1 MKKTAIFHVAWITTL
16 LYCLLTVTVVCIFL
30 MGCHSQNRQVFELGS
45 KLLPVWMFNPMG
57 LIVSVIGIVIE
68 RLKWF
73 YGLCLAITTV
83 VWLVA
88 GLVVAPYF

>member
-1 MKKTAIFHVAWITTL
+1 MKKAAIFHIAWITTL
-16 LYCLLTVTVVCIFL
+16 LYCLLTIIVVCIFL
-30 MGCHSQNRQVFELGS
+30 MGCHSHTRQMFDLGS
-45 KLLPVWMFNPMG
+45 KLLPVWMINPMG

-68 RLKWF
+68 RPKRF